1 MATPRPLVFALP
13 VLLASLLSACV
24 VAPPRVAVHADVV
37 VPAPVWVPPPPPP
50 VVSVYVEPPLVQ
62 PAPVAIEIAPPPM
75 LVEVPPPPPYPEAVW
90 IGGYWGWHARWVWC
104 AGRWSAPPQPGYVW
118 AQPYY
123 EHRDGVVVFVPG
135 FWLARGV
142 AFVPPPPSLRLSVEI
157 GVGGG
162 PRPIGPVGVFVPPP
176 PGSRPGLVVPAPLG
190 TPPAVVISAPPVT
203 NVGMRVQTNIDSH
216 NTTVVNHITN
226 ITNITNVTV
235 VAPASATA
243 SGRAFQG
250 TAPTQAHL
258 AAAMPAFVHATAP
271 VPVTTAPVPVYVP
284 GHAPAAL
291 PAPQPVHIQA
301 ASATMAA
308 PVLAPP
314 HPAVHPQAAPDRPH
328 LPAAAE
334 IPHPAPH

>member
-135 FWLARGV
+135 
-142 AFVPPPPSLRLSVEI
+142 
-157 GVGGG
+157 
-162 PRPIGPVGVFVPPP
+162 
-176 PGSRPGLVVPAPLG
+176 
-190 TPPAVVISAPPVT
+190 
-203 NVGMRVQTNIDSH
+203 
-216 NTTVVNHITN
+216 
-226 ITNITNVTV
+226 
-235 VAPASATA
+235 
-243 SGRAFQG
+243 
-250 TAPTQAHL
+250 
-258 AAAMPAFVHATAP
+258 
-271 VPVTTAPVPVYVP
+271 
-284 GHAPAAL
+284 
-291 PAPQPVHIQA
+291 
-301 ASATMAA
+301 
-308 PVLAPP
+308 
-314 HPAVHPQAAPDRPH
+314 
-328 LPAAAE
+328 
-334 IPHPAPH
+334 